1 MARIRKFAAYQN
13 LARPYTRISKFNKK
27 NFVRGGFPHIKII
40 KFDMG
45 SPQKEYE
52 QTITLVTQR
61 NMNVRHNALEAARMV
76 SNRLLEKTIGKDYH
90 LRLKVYPFHV
100 LRENAIASGAGADRT
115 STGMQKAYG
124 KAVSCAARVFE
135 GQTLMELRI
144 GSANLKLG
152 REALGRAAKKMP
164 CPCKVVVAQKF

>member
-13 LARPYTRISKFNKK
+13 LERPYTRISKYNKK

-52 QTITLVTQR
+52 EKILLVTQR
-61 NMNVRHNALEAARMV
+61 NMNVRHNALEAGRMV
-76 SNRLLEKTIGKDYH
+76 SNRLLEKAIGKDYH
-90 LRLKVYPFHV
+90 LRLRVYPFHV

-135 GQTLMELRI
+135 GQALMELRI

-152 REALGRAAKKMP
+152 REAMARAAKKMP
-164 CPCKVVVAQKF
+164 CPCKVVVSA